1 MCTPSAHELFSTKSS
16 TVQRCAPL
24 FTLFKCQYF
33 GVWKTFI
40 IFATLFASSYGSN
53 KKPFLAAPN
62 PQMEK
67 QRQQDLI
74 RALFAKYR
82 KWEIDLRRCSTYIF
96 CIFTNQ
102 ENTKKHAHDNL
113 NLSQC
118 TSWHREGESELL
130 F

>member
-24 FTLFKCQYF
+24 FTLIKCQYF

-40 IFATLFASSYGSN
+40 IFATLFASSDGTN
-53 KKPFLAAPN
+53 EKPFLAAPN

-102 ENTKKHAHDNL
+102 ENTKKT
-113 NLSQC
+113 C
-118 TSWHREGESELL
+118 P
-130 F
+130 

>member
-40 IFATLFASSYGSN
+40 IFATLFASSDGSN

-82 KWEIDLRRCSTYIF
+82 KWEIDLRRCSTYNILN
-96 CIFTNQ
+96 IHHSRKY
-102 ENTKKHAHDNL
+102 KKNMPIIIL
-113 NLSQC
+113 
-118 TSWHREGESELL
+118 T
-130 F
+130 